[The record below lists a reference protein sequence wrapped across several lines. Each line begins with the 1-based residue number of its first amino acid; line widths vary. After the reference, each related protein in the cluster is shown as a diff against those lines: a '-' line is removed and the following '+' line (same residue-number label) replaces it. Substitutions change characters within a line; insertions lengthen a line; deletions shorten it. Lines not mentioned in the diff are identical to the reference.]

1 MALRGYLLARLASDL
16 DRDGVIRL
24 VRHLEKLDEVTFA
37 EPLIGAYDLMVR
49 VESATP
55 LEEMAD
61 RLADTPGVCEVCA
74 LKVNPIPARDRM
86 WHNLEAIPLSRES

>member
-1 MALRGYLLARLASDL
+1 
-16 DRDGVIRL
+16 
-24 VRHLEKLDEVTFA
+24 
-37 EPLIGAYDLMVR
+37 MVR